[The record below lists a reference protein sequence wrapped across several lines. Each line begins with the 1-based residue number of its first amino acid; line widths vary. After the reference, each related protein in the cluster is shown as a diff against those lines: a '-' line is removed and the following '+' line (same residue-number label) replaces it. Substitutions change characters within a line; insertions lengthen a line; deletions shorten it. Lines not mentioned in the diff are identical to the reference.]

1 MTKNFLSNPRP
12 NVINYTKNAQP
23 HCSWNGE
30 IKSIQSEKYFSL
42 ISYES
47 RSPWLQSSSA
57 GTTEKMPGAGTLS
70 DNLRAVVVFSEIQ
83 LPSPLLLQA
92 DQGAF
97 LCLKVS
103 YTHSSVQRDARE
115 ASLDGDADDWQR
127 HWRWCWRMKN
137 SISLRPTFPVCSGKS
152 KREILHRRERYAP
165 LLLSHHFVLHG
176 K

>member
-1 MTKNFLSNPRP
+1 MTKKFLSNPCP
-12 NVINYTKNAQP
+12 NVINYTKNAHP

-30 IKSIQSEKYFSL
+30 LKSIQSEKYFSL
-42 ISYES
+42 ISSES
-47 RSPWLQSSSA
+47 RSPCLQSSLA

-92 DQGAF
+92 DHGAF

-103 YTHSSVQRDARE
+103 YTHSSVERSQRSVYGWRCWWLTE
-115 ASLDGDADDWQR
+115 ALKMMLKDEKF
-127 HWRWCWRMKN
+127 HP
-137 SISLRPTFPVCSGKS
+137 RPTFLVCSDKS
-152 KREILHRRERYAP
+152 KCETLHWRERCVP
-165 LLLSHHFVLHG
+165 LLLFQKHLMLHG